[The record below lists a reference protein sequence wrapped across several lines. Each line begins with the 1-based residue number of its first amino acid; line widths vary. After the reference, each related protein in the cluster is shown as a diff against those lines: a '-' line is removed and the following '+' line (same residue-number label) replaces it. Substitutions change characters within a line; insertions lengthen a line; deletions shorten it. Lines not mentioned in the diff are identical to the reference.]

1 MDSSHFWDKLSKM
14 EDAELKN
21 FIENFCV
28 KVKDEEGLITYEI
41 NTEVIHKDEDGKIQ
55 VMSIGPVNEGPIK
68 SVLLLGETGAGK
80 TRVLNTMINHLLG
93 VNFDD
98 NFRFQLKDYVE
109 SDDLLQVESQTTY
122 ITAYIVSH
130 QLGMPI
136 ECNYM
141 LIDTPGFGDTRM
153 NHDKVP
159 IERLTIF
166 LTNDCGIDDLNCVAI
181 VAKANQNRITS
192 YQKQMLEDFTSVL
205 GSYIG
210 DITQLLATFATDD
223 NSAVV
228 DVVKHAGVQFVN
240 LYQFDNGL
248 LYDPLCDGLLQ
259 NHRHAYLTYRWN
271 RMQAEYKIFFEE
283 LQRSIPVNLKRT
295 GDLLLEEKLLEETKT
310 ELIKTVASMVH
321 ITNSNN
327 NKHREIEKIKA
338 QADRIKVTKKIMVKF
353 KSSVIIGYHFLN
365 CDICRQTCKKCED
378 PKNFLAGFAG
388 TGTGVGTA
396 VFTGIGTSVTSG
408 AVMGAE
414 VGIFGG
420 PIGVAIG
427 AGIGT
432 VLGLTAGLTTG
443 LLMRKT
449 KADCLNNMN
458 GPCSSRECSHDM
470 MGHKTE
476 TQEYVTEEKEI
487 IDDIEKA
494 KYDAFMN
501 TITQLKTKV
510 TDNNIAMADLRKDM
524 QDIAKA
530 LLQHTNKI
538 VELSLGHKSL
548 NTKSVIDEIILNER
562 ENWQHVELL
571 QEFRRTV
578 MLIQAQELSDA
589 GVDVNIIGQDIDSD
603 SSVVGIDAIDM

>member
-1 MDSSHFWDKLSKM
+1 
-14 EDAELKN
+14 
-21 FIENFCV
+21 
-28 KVKDEEGLITYEI
+28 
-41 NTEVIHKDEDGKIQ
+41 
-55 VMSIGPVNEGPIK
+55 
-68 SVLLLGETGAGK
+68 
-80 TRVLNTMINHLLG
+80 
-93 VNFDD
+93 
-98 NFRFQLKDYVE
+98 
-109 SDDLLQVESQTTY
+109 
-122 ITAYIVSH
+122 
-130 QLGMPI
+130 
-136 ECNYM
+136 
-141 LIDTPGFGDTRM
+141 
-153 NHDKVP
+153 
-159 IERLTIF
+159 
-166 LTNDCGIDDLNCVAI
+166 
-181 VAKANQNRITS
+181 
-192 YQKQMLEDFTSVL
+192 
-205 GSYIG
+205 
-210 DITQLLATFATDD
+210 
-223 NSAVV
+223 
-228 DVVKHAGVQFVN
+228 
-240 LYQFDNGL
+240 
-248 LYDPLCDGLLQ
+248 
-259 NHRHAYLTYRWN
+259 
-271 RMQAEYKIFFEE
+271 MQAEYTRFFEE
-283 LQRSIPVNLKRT
+283 LQTSIPVNLKRT
-295 GDLLLEEKLLEETKT
+295 GDLLLEKKLLEETKT

-338 QADRIKVTKKIMVKF
+338 QAERIKVTKKIMVKF
-353 KSSVIIGYHFLN
+353 KSSVTIGYHFLN

-427 AGIGT
+427 VGIGT
-432 VLGLTAGLTTG
+432 VLGLTAGLTAG

-470 MGHKTE
+470 TDHKTE
-476 TQEYVTEEKEI
+476 TQKYVTEEREI
-487 IDDIEKA
+487 IDEIEKA

-510 TDNNIAMADLRKDM
+510 RENNIAMADLRKDM

-548 NTKSVIDEIILNER
+548 NTNSVIDEIILNER

-571 QEFRRTV
+571 QEFRKTV

-589 GVDVNIIGQDIDSD
+589 GVDVSIIGQDIDSD

>member
-1 MDSSHFWDKLSKM
+1 M
-14 EDAELKN
+14 ENAELKKN
-21 FIENFCV
+21 FIENYCV

-41 NTEVIHKDEDGKIQ
+41 NTEVNHKDEDGKIQ

-109 SDDLLQVESQTTY
+109 SDDLLQVESQTEY

-166 LTNDCGIDDLNCVAI
+166 LTSNCGIDDLNCVAL
-181 VAKANQNRITS
+181 VAKANQNRVTS
-192 YQKQMLEDFTSVL
+192 YQIQMLEDFTSVL
-205 GSYIG
+205 GSNIG

-259 NHRHAYLTYRWN
+259 NHKHAYLTYRWN
-271 RMQAEYKIFFEE
+271 RMQAEYTRFFEE

-295 GDLLLEEKLLEETKT
+295 GDLLLEKKLLEETKI
-310 ELIKTVASMVH
+310 EMIDVVKSMDR
-321 ITNSNN
+321 IINIIN
-327 NKHREIEKIKA
+327 NKHKEIKKIEDEVNRITVTTRREIPVKA
-338 QADRIKVTKKIMVKF
+338 EYPMT
-353 KSSVIIGYHFLN
+353 SGYHVHN
-365 CDICRQTCKKCED
+365 CETCQKSCKICDD
-378 PKNFLAGFAG
+378 PKNLRAAVAG

-396 VFTGIGTSVTSG
+396 VFSGIITSLISG
-408 AVMGAE
+408 GVMGAE
-414 VGIFGG
+414 VGVLGG
-420 PIGVAIG
+420 PVGVAIG
-427 AGIGT
+427 AGIGCGI
-432 VLGLTAGLTTG
+432 GLATG
-443 LLMRKT
+443 LATGLVLRKT
-449 KADCLNNMN
+449 KASCL
-458 GPCSSRECSHDM
+458 SSLYGQCTSDGCSHDM
-470 MGHKTE
+470 KSHKIE
-476 TQEYVTEEKEI
+476 TRMYIMEEI
-487 IDDIEKA
+487 IVTDDNEKA
-494 KYDAFMN
+494 KYDDFKN
-501 TITQLKTKV
+501 TLRQLRTQVEENRSTLNDFEEDV
-510 TDNNIAMADLRKDM
+510 LQIAH
-524 QDIAKA
+524 A
-530 LLQHTNKI
+530 LLRH
-538 VELSLGHKSL
+538 
-548 NTKSVIDEIILNER
+548 
-562 ENWQHVELL
+562 
-571 QEFRRTV
+571 
-578 MLIQAQELSDA
+578 
-589 GVDVNIIGQDIDSD
+589 
-603 SSVVGIDAIDM
+603 